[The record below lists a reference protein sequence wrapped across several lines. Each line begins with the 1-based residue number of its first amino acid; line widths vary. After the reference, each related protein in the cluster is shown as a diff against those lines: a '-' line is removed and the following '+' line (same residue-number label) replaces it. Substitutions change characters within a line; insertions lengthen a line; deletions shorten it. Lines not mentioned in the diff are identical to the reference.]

1 MLYPNITDALCITV
15 RRGSILDDT
24 IFALRP
30 GFDEKKHIKVRFLGE
45 LFWVGPLV
53 LAQHSTMNVHC
64 QLFHPFAG
72 EPGIDEG
79 GPKREFFMLL
89 LNAISNKSSLLEGSP
104 TRRVL
109 RHNTSAFQVPFSE
122 HCFLP

>member
-1 MLYPNITDALCITV
+1 MLYSNSTNALCITV

-24 IFALRP
+24 IFSLRP
-30 GFDEKKHIKVRFLGE
+30 GFDEKKHIKVRFLGKLDE
-45 LFWVGPLV
+45 CMLVIVATLFFV
-53 LAQHSTMNVHC
+53 
-64 QLFHPFAG
+64 G

-89 LNAISNKSSLLEGSP
+89 LNAISNNSSLLEGSP

-109 RHNTSAFQVPFSE
+109 RHNTSAFQVLLSV
-122 HCFLP
+122 L